1 MSLRGPARALPSVT
15 MALLYYPL
23 LAVMVGLLYL
33 WGIRGLYSRFGLRRR
48 SGGKAVSTRMMIPIT
63 FPKS

>member
-1 MSLRGPARALPSVT
+1 MTAEGRVENAKVRSSTDPIFERPALK
-15 MALLYYPL
+15 
-23 LAVMVGLLYL
+23 AVRKWQFEPG
-33 WGIRGLYSRFGLRRR
+33 R

>member
-1 MSLRGPARALPSVT
+1 M

-33 WGIRGLYSRFGLRRR
+33 WGIRGLYSRFGLCRH
-48 SGGKAVSTRMMIPIT
+48 SGGKAGAVPSHEEAVREAVRIARGHLRLHRP
-63 FPKS
+63 